1 MSIDAMDGLTF
12 SNPGRR
18 LQRGAMIGG
27 TLCVAYAALGAA
39 IPYFSQMPT
48 SDGAG
53 LFWLVTAV
61 LAGST
66 ATVMFLVALLSLF
79 VVRAGDRAFARFRG
93 GQVLADWSFPPD
105 QWEAFLRSERA
116 RRGKVRM
123 QLGLLGLAL
132 PLGIFGL
139 IVASVVAHDVATG
152 IACVAGTVAV
162 VALALCL
169 AKWVAA
175 WFDRRYVTR
184 MRRNRRVLI
193 SEGAIY
199 CGGALTLWD
208 VNMTVLQRI
217 RMIPGSPPQLE
228 VTIGPNWASQAMGTV
243 AGVASAAGGGAGGGG
258 GTPTQVMVPVPAD
271 HEAEAAEIIN
281 LLLRPRAVASASRSI
296 VGAHD

>member
-1 MSIDAMDGLTF
+1 MSTDAMDGLTF

-18 LQRGAMIGG
+18 LQRGGLIGCA
-27 TLCVAYAALGAA
+27 LCAAYAALGAA

-48 SDGAG
+48 RDGAG
-53 LFWLVTAV
+53 LFWLVTALV
-61 LAGST
+61 AGSI
-66 ATVMFLVALLSLF
+66 ALVMFLIALLSLF
-79 VVRAGDRAFARFRG
+79 VVRAGDRAFARFRSG
-93 GQVLADWSFPPD
+93 DVLADWSFPPD
-105 QWEAFLRSERA
+105 QWEAFLGAEQA

-139 IVASVVAHDVATG
+139 ILASVVAHGVGTG

-162 VALALCL
+162 VALALRL
-169 AKWVAA
+169 AKWVADG
-175 WFDRRYVTR
+175 FDRRYLAR

-193 SEGAIY
+193 GQSAIY

-217 RMIPGSPPQLE
+217 RMIPGSPLQLE
-228 VTIGPNWASQAMGTV
+228 VTIGPNRALRAVDTV

-258 GTPTQVMVPVPAD
+258 GTPTQVMVPVPAG
-271 HEAEAAEIIN
+271 HEGEAAALID
-281 LLLRPRAVASASRSI
+281 LLLRPRAVAHAPAR
-296 VGAHD
+296 